1 MYSVSLLKCK
11 LFTHGWTLKQT
22 LLMKNYSHVVYLNLT
37 ITSDLLSI
45 KCGMKDVMEMS
56 RNFQIKSFLLQKMN
70 FFNKLSV
77 LGTKTGKLADYVKW
91 K

>member
-1 MYSVSLLKCK
+1 M
-11 LFTHGWTLKQT
+11 
-22 LLMKNYSHVVYLNLT
+22 YLNLT

-45 KCGMKDVMEMS
+45 LCVMKDVVELS

-70 FFNKLSV
+70 FLKKFSDLD
-77 LGTKTGKLADYVKW
+77 TKTGKLADDVKQ